1 MKIGIVGAGEAGH
14 DLLTLLH
21 NNNEVTIEAICDTNA
36 DAKGLK
42 LASELGVPIIGD
54 FQNFTRKN
62 LDVIVEVTG
71 SDYVRSSLEE
81 LFEETNTSILSAQS
95 AKLLSV
101 VISDAVKNAKRL
113 DEQLIQINHS
123 TKKLQNEFNTI
134 INSVKTLDSIK
145 KELHD
150 SVKTSM
156 RFVLDSSELTKSIN
170 KIAQKNKI
178 LGLNANIEAARAGEA
193 GKGFSIVAN
202 EIQKLSTTTNTFA
215 DEIAESLELISGE
228 ITGMYDKTET
238 LTGLSN
244 KQSASTEQL
253 EKILNELRNKIEE

>member
-134 INSVKTLDSIK
+134 INS
-145 KELHD
+145 
-150 SVKTSM
+150 
-156 RFVLDSSELTKSIN
+156 
-170 KIAQKNKI
+170 
-178 LGLNANIEAARAGEA
+178 
-193 GKGFSIVAN
+193 
-202 EIQKLSTTTNTFA
+202 
-215 DEIAESLELISGE
+215 
-228 ITGMYDKTET
+228 
-238 LTGLSN
+238 
-244 KQSASTEQL
+244 
-253 EKILNELRNKIEE
+253 